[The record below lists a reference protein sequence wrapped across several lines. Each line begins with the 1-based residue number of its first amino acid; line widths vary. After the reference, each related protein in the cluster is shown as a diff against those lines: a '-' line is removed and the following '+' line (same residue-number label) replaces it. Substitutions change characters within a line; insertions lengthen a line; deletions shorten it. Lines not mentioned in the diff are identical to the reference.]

1 VLDVLEAVGLLLL
14 VVFAF
19 LVWPPAA
26 VGVAGV
32 LLVVGANLRAQRA
45 KARR

>member
-1 VLDVLEAVGLLLL
+1 MRNVLEALGFVCL

-19 LVWPPAA
+19 LIFRPAA

-32 LLVVGANLRAQRA
+32 LLVVAANTSGRKRGPE
-45 KARR
+45 